1 MVFVGEVGGGDV
13 LVAGQTLVLTAIVRA
28 DEVLLCVGGGGAPAS
43 ASGSSRSCAK
53 GGSTRGGDDRHERRG
68 CVM

>member
-13 LVAGQTLVLTAIVRA
+13 LVARQTLVLAAIVRA
-28 DEVLLCVGGGGAPAS
+28 DEVLLCVGGGTRVS
-43 ASGSSRSCAK
+43 VRSSRSCAK
-53 GGSTRGGDDRHERRG
+53 GGSARGGDDRHERRG